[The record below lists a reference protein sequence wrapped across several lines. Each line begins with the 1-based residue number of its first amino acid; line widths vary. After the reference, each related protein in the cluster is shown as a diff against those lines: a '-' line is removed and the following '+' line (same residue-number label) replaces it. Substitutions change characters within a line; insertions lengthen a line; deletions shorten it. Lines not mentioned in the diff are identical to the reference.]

1 MVSEIT
7 DSRAGVLRQPIFLL
21 GLVLIAGALP
31 AQGPATLTFTLDF
44 PNSEPAHYGFSVTS
58 AGSCSYDSTGRLSP
72 DSEGDPFHLDFSI
85 SPAMRTRL
93 FDLARRAHYFEG
105 EVDSKKRNLASTGT
119 KTLTYKD
126 GQRNTQA
133 TYNYSLIPAVQELT
147 ELFQNLSTTLEF
159 GRRLEFFH
167 KYQKLA
173 LDQELKRM
181 EDMVKQND
189 LAELSAIAPILQKIT
204 TDPSV
209 INVVRGRAQRMLE
222 KAGSTSER

>member
-31 AQGPATLTFTLDF
+31 VQGPATLTFTLDF

-58 AGSCSYDSTGRLSP
+58 EGGCSYDSTGRLSP